1 MTQRRIAVTD
11 APSGPI
17 QRAKARPEAIGRA
30 IRRGAGFVVFPQ
42 RAAAAGFPWRDLE
55 NIAGAVD
62 PPVRTR

>member
-1 MTQRRIAVTD
+1 MTQRRIAVAD

-17 QRAKARPEAIGRA
+17 QCAKARPEAVGRA

-42 RAAAAGFPWRDLE
+42 RAAAGFPWRDLE